1 MTQDCLCRIVR
12 FSYTNALR
20 QAMAEDRQIRYKIVE
35 GSLVQIMSVNMLSD
49 LVSIEIHE
57 GKVLDIEFRDGR
69 EIVTIKDIEMAHAI
83 KERVESL
90 YREQMQEQQ
99 GTAMNSLLYKQ
110 NTNVMVSANKKES
123 QLSRKNTLRSPR
135 GTPKNQ

>member
-1 MTQDCLCRIVR
+1 
-12 FSYTNALR
+12 
-20 QAMAEDRQIRYKIVE
+20 
-35 GSLVQIMSVNMLSD
+35 MSVNLLSD
-49 LVSIEIHE
+49 LVSIDIHE

>member
-20 QAMAEDRQIRYKIVE
+20 QAMAEDRQIRDKIVE
-35 GSLVQIMSVNMLSD
+35 GSLVQIMSVNLLSD
-49 LVSIEIHE
+49 LVSIDIHE